1 MVVLFQ
7 LMECDWH
14 LSAVR
19 LADLIRA
26 HKGRIIVYT
35 GAGISTSTNIPDYR
49 GTNGLWVRHKRL
61 RQSAPDC
68 LVPPCADETSPTNS
82 SSNELITGV
91 QTKQLSSPTLGA
103 TVPSRMPVK
112 LRLPEATT
120 ATPTFTHMA
129 VKVLVEQG
137 YVRHVVSQNVDGLH
151 MRSGLP
157 RDKLS
162 ELHGNLFLEQCIAC
176 HTIVMRNFDVAETT
190 GRGQHLTGRICP
202 QCRIVRPGEC
212 FLTHHALCSA
222 VEKKLCSSRRAKHSR
237 DAFMLAQKSAATSL
251 SRSAKRRMSH
261 SDGIVPPSAS
271 SEASFQRAPL
281 LRDVVVHF
289 YERQPEAGLSEIYR
303 VSSAIEAVHGR
314 KQLFSSIS
322 ACIKPTSGSHP
333 DSFSEESPS
342 KSLISAPWFQRMLPA
357 FRLPSIQNSVTGQTP
372 VSTTCDTPASL
383 ILVFGSSLLVLR
395 NYGFLWP
402 HGLRRCCSERSR
414 TDSDSS
420 VPPSQSTDDS
430 DEERCHLA
438 IVNLQPTCKDGL
450 ADVVIRAPCD
460 QVLEVVMH
468 HCLRLEVPS
477 YNHERDDPLFRNAIS
492 LNADEEHTRT
502 RPDIPFHLY
511 T

>member
-1 MVVLFQ
+1 
-7 LMECDWH
+7 MECDWH
-14 LSAVR
+14 LGAVR

-49 GTNGLWVRHKRL
+49 GTNGLWIRQKRP
-61 RQSAPDC
+61 RQLAPDR
-68 LVPPCADETSPTNS
+68 LVPPCAGEESSLTNS
-82 SSNELITGV
+82 TPNELIKGV
-91 QTKQLSSPTLGA
+91 STKQLSSATLEA
-103 TVPSRMPVK
+103 TVPGRMPVK

-120 ATPTFTHMA
+120 AIPTFTHMA

-202 QCRIVRPGEC
+202 QCRILRPGEC
-212 FLTHHALCSA
+212 FLTHRALCSA

-261 SDGIVPPSAS
+261 SDDIVPSSAS
-271 SEASFQRAPL
+271 SEAPFQRAPL

-303 VSSAIEAVHGR
+303 VSAAIEAVHGR

-322 ACIKPTSGSHP
+322 ACLNPGSHP
-333 DSFSEESPS
+333 DSSSGESPS

-357 FRLPSIQNSVTGQTP
+357 FRLHSIQNSATGQSP

-402 HGLRRCCSERSR
+402 HGLRRCLSERNR

-420 VPPSQSTDDS
+420 VFPSQPMDDS

-468 HCLRLEVPS
+468 HCLRLEVPNYS
-477 YNHERDDPLFRNAIS
+477 HERDDPLFRNAVS

-502 RPDIPFHLY
+502 RPNIPFHLY